1 MSNFS
6 EIFEYSKPAIDSGVT
21 IQQIEDATPSELATL
36 LEIKPED
43 NQQFTDR
50 IDLIKKKLIAY
61 ARKRNN
67 IAMISQIQNSLT
79 SDEWEWL
86 ESNVEFFY
94 DSMVQQVEVPNG

>member
-21 IQQIEDATPSELATL
+21 IQQIEDSTPSELATL
-36 LEIKPED
+36 LEIKSED
-43 NQQFTDR
+43 VQQFTDR

-67 IAMISQIQNSLT
+67 ISMISQIQNSLT

>member
-21 IQQIEDATPSELATL
+21 IQQIEDSTPSELATL
-36 LEIKPED
+36 LEIKSED
-43 NQQFTDR
+43 VQQFTER
-50 IDLIKKKLIAY
+50 IDLMRKKLIAY

-67 IAMISQIQNSLT
+67 VAMISQIQNSLT

>member
-21 IQQIEDATPSELATL
+21 IQQIEDSTPSELATL
-36 LEIKPED
+36 VEIKSED
-43 NQQFTDR
+43 VQQFTER
-50 IDLIKKKLIAY
+50 IDLMRKKLIAY

-67 IAMISQIQNSLT
+67 VAMISQIQNSLT

>member
-21 IQQIEDATPSELATL
+21 IQQIEDSTPSELATL
-36 LEIKPED
+36 LEIKSED
-43 NQQFTDR
+43 VQQFTDR
-50 IDLIKKKLIAY
+50 IDLMKNKLIAY

>member
-21 IQQIEDATPSELATL
+21 IQQIEDSTPSELATL
-36 LEIKPED
+36 LEIKSED
-43 NQQFTDR
+43 VQQFTDR

>member
-6 EIFEYSKPAIDSGVT
+6 EIFMQSKTYIDSGIT
-21 IQQIEDATPSELATL
+21 IQQIEDSTPSELATL
-36 LEIKPED
+36 LEIKSED
-43 NQQFTDR
+43 IQQFTDR

>member
-21 IQQIEDATPSELATL
+21 IQQIEDSTPSELATL
-36 LEIKPED
+36 LEIKSED
-43 NQQFTDR
+43 TQQFTDR

-67 IAMISQIQNSLT
+67 VAMISQIQNSLT

-94 DSMVQQVEVPNG
+94 DSLVQQVEVPNG